1 MTMKRR
7 LIEFATAAT
16 AGLPGAAVASEGGG
30 GGSSLFAGDVGNALW
45 TLVIFLLVVWVLGRF
60 AWGPL
65 LAALQS
71 RERFI
76 RESLEE
82 AKKDREEAAAQLT
95 LHEER
100 MAEARA
106 EATAIVE
113 EGKRDA
119 DLVKQ
124 RIEAKAQEESGKMIE
139 RARREID
146 IAKQTAVHDLY
157 AQAADM
163 ATELAGRIID
173 KELDSA
179 THAELIAGAIGDL
192 DLPER
197 S

>member
-1 MTMKRR
+1 
-7 LIEFATAAT
+7 
-16 AGLPGAAVASEGGG
+16 
-30 GGSSLFAGDVGNALW
+30 
-45 TLVIFLLVVWVLGRF
+45 
-60 AWGPL
+60 
-65 LAALQS
+65 
-71 RERFI
+71 
-76 RESLEE
+76 
-82 AKKDREEAAAQLT
+82 
-95 LHEER
+95 